1 MEVNLEELTFEEQ
14 EQLKRNVFLTTLEE
28 IKAWARS
35 SSLVADAVRSGLLR
49 HRDDGT
55 GGSHYDFDRFGVIF
69 RASPGRPT

>member
-35 SSLVADAVRSGLLR
+35 SSLWPLQFGLACCAIEMM
-49 HRDDGT
+49 GT
-55 GGSHYDFDRFGVIF
+55 GVPITILTVS
-69 RASPGRPT
+69 A